1 MPADF
6 MAGALAGI
14 GDRIHQKNLLDLQN
28 RVSGN
33 QLMAQHL
40 LKLSEDQTLLP
51 EARQRAL
58 EGGMEIYSD
67 PSKEHRKTIGNAL
80 GDIAHIH
87 VEKGSPGWMGGQTE
101 NPVEAQNMPISTQL
115 APPPGPPPETGTHP
129 GISPDMQSFADVHP
143 NPNAPV
149 TPPPT
154 PPPGTTT
161 TPPPSTFTGQMPGP
175 TAGYTRSGRYT
186 PEEMAQMGAR
196 AEGLKEEAKVKAQFP
211 AKMQEITAAA
221 ELRNIQ
227 YQLKTEAE
235 LAKLGY
241 KLQPDAMGNPHAVK
255 MDPSEFSQ
263 VTESVIEKNQ
273 AANRLAKARETAANA
288 DAEYKKGLLDPTS
301 PMNMEKLFRMDMTR
315 QRVSMQRERLGMQ
328 ELGVHARYYGTDLDG
343 KPLPGAIYD
352 PDLGTY
358 VGTAFQS
365 YYAPTA
371 QTRTRGQAADPV
383 VSMGN
388 ALISF
393 ANNPENEDLFG
404 KVNGRWSDWEQAVGT
419 NDPRKPELKA
429 MIESFAALIAVNHG
443 WRSSEAP
450 QKFVEL
456 MNNKASSK
464 AFGGGVYAL
473 IDAAQK
479 IKQTAKPTRPPGT
492 PQAPPGGGS
501 EPQEVIRD
509 PKTGKLRYK

>member
-211 AKMQEITAAA
+211 AKMQEIQAAA
-221 ELRNIQ
+221 EFKNLQN
-227 YQLKTEAE
+227 QLKMEAE
-235 LAKLGY
+235 LVKNGY
-241 KLQPDAMGNPHAVK
+241 KVQYDAMGNPHAVK

-263 VTESVIEKNQ
+263 VTQSVVEKNQ
-273 AANRLAKARETAANA
+273 AANRMAKARETLANA
-288 DAEYKKGLLDPTS
+288 EAEYKKGLLDPNS
-301 PMNMEKLFRMDMTR
+301 PANMQKLAQIEAMR
-315 QRVSMQRERLGMQ
+315 QRLSLQRTSLGLR
-328 ELGVHARYYGTDLDG
+328 EFSTHARYYGTDLDG
-343 KPLPGAIYD
+343 NPLPGSIYV
-352 PDLGTY
+352 PELGTV
-358 VGTAFQS
+358 VGPAFQT

-371 QTRTRGQAADPV
+371 TTRTRGQAADPV
-383 VSMGN
+383 IKMGN
-388 ALISF
+388 DLIAF
-393 ANNPENEDLFG
+393 ANDPDNEDLFG
-404 KVNGRWSDWEQAVGT
+404 KIGGRWTDWEQQIGT
-419 NDPRKPELKA
+419 DDPRKLALKDK
-429 MIESFAALIAVNHG
+429 IESFAALIAVNHG
-443 WRSSEAP
+443 WRGAEAP
-450 QKFVEL
+450 QKFAEL
-456 MNNKASSK
+456 MNQKASPK

-479 IKQTAKPTRPPGT
+479 IKQTAKPARPPGT